1 MTIAPMY
8 LSRVLEFITPTW
20 KNIVFAFI
28 SISISTSI
36 FAKIELIDRVV
47 AVVDSGVI
55 MESQLNARVEEILIR
70 LKNDKA
76 ELPPLNLLEEQ
87 VLDRLI
93 IEEIQLQIAERAGIK
108 ISDSEL
114 NQTLSRVS
122 AQNNLSLEDFRIKLE
137 EEGTSYR
144 SFRDTIRKE
153 LILQRVQRG
162 KVGAKIDISEQELE
176 NFINSEEGKTQLAE
190 QYNVQHILLSVK
202 SGLTEDEVK
211 EIENNANSLLQR
223 LTNGESFEKL
233 AASYSSGQNALEG
246 GFLGWR
252 TSAELPGLFAQVV
265 AELKVGEVA
274 EPVRS
279 GAGFHILKLTD
290 KRGNTVKFLDQTLAR
305 HILVQPSEIRTENQ
319 AEELIYD
326 IYNRLIEGEDFKQ
339 LARQFSEDP
348 GSKMDGGELGW
359 SNPGDYDPAFETT
372 LNATEIG
379 QVSQPVKS
387 SFGWHIIEVM
397 DRRNEDVSQEEQK
410 NRAYQIIF
418 KRKFEQE
425 LQSTLIELRA
435 EAYVD
440 IKLNS

>member
-1 MTIAPMY
+1 MNQLNILKT
-8 LSRVLEFITPTW
+8 SFWTR
-20 KNIVFAFI
+20 KNIFVLLVSLLA
-28 SISISTSI
+28 SMNI
-36 FAKIELIDRVV
+36 FSKIELIDRVV

-55 MESQLNARVEEILIR
+55 MESQLNSRVEEILIR
-70 LKNDKA
+70 LKSDTT
-76 ELPPLNLLEEQ
+76 ELPPINLLEEQ

-93 IEEIQLQIAERAGIK
+93 IEEIQLQLADRAGIK

-122 AQNNLSLEDFRIKLE
+122 SQNNLSLEDFRLKLE
-137 EEGTSYR
+137 AEGTSYK
-144 SFRDTIRKE
+144 SFRDTIKKE
-153 LILQRVQRG
+153 LIIQRVQRG
-162 KVGAKIDISEQELE
+162 RVGGKVDISEQEIE
-176 NFINSEEGKTQLAE
+176 NFINSEEGKSQLAE

-202 SGLTEDEVK
+202 SGLTEQQIEEIKDEA
-211 EIENNANSLLQR
+211 NNLITR
-223 LTNGESFEKL
+223 LEGDESFEKL
-233 AASYSSGQNALEG
+233 AASYSSGQEALEG

-252 TSAELPGLFAQVV
+252 TAAELPSLFANVV
-265 AELKVGEVA
+265 TELKVGEVA
-274 EPVRS
+274 QPLRS

-319 AEELIYD
+319 AEELIND
-326 IYNRLIEGEDFKQ
+326 IYERLTNGEDFKQ

-359 SNPGDYDPAFETT
+359 SNPGDYDPIFEKT

-379 QVSQPVKS
+379 KISEPVQS
-387 SFGWHIIEVM
+387 SFGWHIIEAM

-440 IKLNS
+440 IKLTT

>member
-1 MTIAPMY
+1 MDLTKLLLIKI
-8 LSRVLEFITPTW
+8 SIKKR
-20 KNIVFAFI
+20 IVFILLGFL
-28 SISISTSI
+28 ISTNTYT
-36 FAKIELIDRVV
+36 KIELIDRVV

-55 MESQLNARVEEILIR
+55 MESQLNSRVEEILIR

-93 IEEIQLQIAERAGIK
+93 IEEIQLQLADRAGIK

-122 AQNNLSLEDFRIKLE
+122 SQNNLSLEEFRLKLE
-137 EEGTSYR
+137 AEGTSYK
-144 SFRDTIRKE
+144 SFRDTIKKE
-153 LILQRVQRG
+153 LIIQRVQRG

-176 NFINSEEGKTQLAE
+176 NFINSEEGRTQLAE

-202 SGLTEDEVK
+202 SGLSEIEIEAIEDEAV
-211 EIENNANSLLQR
+211 SLLER
-223 LTNGESFEKL
+223 LENGESFEKL
-233 AASYSSGQNALEG
+233 AASYSAGQKALEG

-252 TSAELPGLFAQVV
+252 TSAELPSLFAEVV
-265 AELKVGEVA
+265 SRLTVGEVA
-274 EPVRS
+274 QPVRS
-279 GAGFHILKLTD
+279 GGGFHILKLTE

-305 HILVQPSEIRTENQ
+305 HILVQTSEIRTENQ
-319 AEELIYD
+319 AEVLIND
-326 IYNRLIEGEDFKQ
+326 IYKRLKEGEDFKQ

-359 SNPGDYDPAFETT
+359 SNPGDYDPAFEMT

-379 QVSQPVKS
+379 QLSEPIKS

-418 KRKFEQE
+418 KRKFDQE

-440 IKLNS
+440 IKLTS

>member
-1 MTIAPMY
+1 MDLTKILLIKISMKK
-8 LSRVLEFITPTW
+8 R
-20 KNIVFAFI
+20 IVFILLGFL
-28 SISISTSI
+28 ISTNTYT
-36 FAKIELIDRVV
+36 KIELIDRVV

-55 MESQLNARVEEILIR
+55 MESQLNSRVEEILIR

-93 IEEIQLQIAERAGIK
+93 IEEIQLQLADRAGIK

-122 AQNNLSLEDFRIKLE
+122 SQNNLSLEEFRLKLE
-137 EEGTSYR
+137 AEGTSYK
-144 SFRDTIRKE
+144 SFRDTIKKE
-153 LILQRVQRG
+153 LIIQRVQRG

-176 NFINSEEGKTQLAE
+176 NFINSEEGRTQLAE

-202 SGLTEDEVK
+202 SGSS
-211 EIENNANSLLQR
+211 EIEIEAIESEAVSLLER
-223 LTNGESFEKL
+223 LENGESFEKL
-233 AASYSSGQNALEG
+233 AASYSAGQKALEG

-252 TSAELPGLFAQVV
+252 TSAELPSLFAEVV
-265 AELKVGEVA
+265 TGLTVGEVA
-274 EPVRS
+274 QPVRS
-279 GAGFHILKLTD
+279 GAGFHILKLTE

-319 AEELIYD
+319 AEVLIND
-326 IYNRLIEGEDFKQ
+326 IYKRLKEGEDFKQ

-359 SNPGDYDPAFETT
+359 SNPGDYDPAFEMT

-379 QVSQPVKS
+379 QLSEPVKS

-418 KRKFEQE
+418 KRKFDQE

-440 IKLNS
+440 IKLTS

>member
-1 MTIAPMY
+1 MNQLNILKT
-8 LSRVLEFITPTW
+8 SFWTK
-20 KNIVFAFI
+20 KNFFLLLVSLLA
-28 SISISTSI
+28 SMNI
-36 FAKIELIDRVV
+36 FSKIELIDRVV

-55 MESQLNARVEEILIR
+55 MESQLNSRVEEILIR
-70 LKNDKA
+70 LKSDTT
-76 ELPPLNLLEEQ
+76 ELPPINLLEEQ

-93 IEEIQLQIAERAGIK
+93 IEEIQLQLADRAGIK

-122 AQNNLSLEDFRIKLE
+122 SQNNLSLEDFRLKLE
-137 EEGTSYR
+137 AEGTSYK
-144 SFRDTIRKE
+144 SFRDTIKKE
-153 LILQRVQRG
+153 LIIQRVQRG
-162 KVGAKIDISEQELE
+162 RVGGKVDISEQEIE
-176 NFINSEEGKTQLAE
+176 NFINSEEGKSQLAE

-202 SGLTEDEVK
+202 SGLTEQQIEEIKDEA
-211 EIENNANSLLQR
+211 NNLITR
-223 LTNGESFEKL
+223 LEGDESFEKL
-233 AASYSSGQNALEG
+233 ATSYSSGQEALEG

-252 TSAELPGLFAQVV
+252 TSAELPSLFANVV
-265 AELKVGEVA
+265 TELKVGEVA
-274 EPVRS
+274 QPLRS

-319 AEELIYD
+319 AEELIND
-326 IYNRLIEGEDFKQ
+326 IYERLTNGEDFKQ

-359 SNPGDYDPAFETT
+359 SNPGDYDPIFEKT

-379 QVSQPVKS
+379 KISEPVQS
-387 SFGWHIIEVM
+387 SFGWHIIEAM

-440 IKLNS
+440 IKLTT

>member
-1 MTIAPMY
+1 MDLTKILLIKISMKK
-8 LSRVLEFITPTW
+8 R
-20 KNIVFAFI
+20 IVFILLGFL
-28 SISISTSI
+28 ISTNTYT
-36 FAKIELIDRVV
+36 KIELIDRVV

-55 MESQLNARVEEILIR
+55 MESQLNSRVEEILIR

-93 IEEIQLQIAERAGIK
+93 IEEIQLQLADRAGIK

-122 AQNNLSLEDFRIKLE
+122 SQNNLSLEEFRLKLE
-137 EEGTSYR
+137 AEGTSYK
-144 SFRDTIRKE
+144 SFRDTIKKE
-153 LILQRVQRG
+153 LIIQRVQRG

-176 NFINSEEGKTQLAE
+176 NFINSEEGRTQLAE

-202 SGLTEDEVK
+202 SGLS
-211 EIENNANSLLQR
+211 EIEIEAIENEAVSLLER
-223 LTNGESFEKL
+223 LENGESFEKL
-233 AASYSSGQNALEG
+233 AASYSAGQKALEG

-252 TSAELPGLFAQVV
+252 TSAELPSLFAEVV
-265 AELKVGEVA
+265 TGLTVGEVA
-274 EPVRS
+274 QPVRS

-319 AEELIYD
+319 AEVLIND
-326 IYNRLIEGEDFKQ
+326 IYKRLKEGEDFKQ

-359 SNPGDYDPAFETT
+359 SNPGDYDPAFEMT

-379 QVSQPVKS
+379 QLSEPIKS

-418 KRKFEQE
+418 KRKFDQE

-440 IKLNS
+440 IKLTS

>member
-1 MTIAPMY
+1 MDLTKI
-8 LSRVLEFITPTW
+8 LLI
-20 KNIVFAFI
+20 I
-28 SISISTSI
+28 TSI
-36 FAKIELIDRVV
+36 KKKIALTLLGFLVSTNTYTKIELIDRVV

-55 MESQLNARVEEILIR
+55 MESQLNSRVEEILIR

-93 IEEIQLQIAERAGIK
+93 IEEIQLQLADRAGIK

-122 AQNNLSLEDFRIKLE
+122 SQNNLSLEEFRLKLE
-137 EEGTSYR
+137 AEGTSYK
-144 SFRDTIRKE
+144 SFRDTIKKE
-153 LILQRVQRG
+153 LIIQRVQRG

-176 NFINSEEGKTQLAE
+176 NFINSEEGRTQLAE

-202 SGLTEDEVK
+202 SGLS
-211 EIENNANSLLQR
+211 EIEIEAIENEAVSLLER
-223 LTNGESFEKL
+223 LENGESFEKL
-233 AASYSSGQNALEG
+233 AASYSAGQKALEG

-252 TSAELPGLFAQVV
+252 TSAELPSLFAEVV
-265 AELKVGEVA
+265 SGLTVGEVA
-274 EPVRS
+274 QPVRS
-279 GAGFHILKLTD
+279 GAGFHILKLTE

-319 AEELIYD
+319 TEVLIND
-326 IYNRLIEGEDFKQ
+326 IYKRLKEGEDFKQ

-359 SNPGDYDPAFETT
+359 SNPGDYDPAFEMT

-379 QVSQPVKS
+379 QLSEPIKS

-418 KRKFEQE
+418 KRKFDQE

-440 IKLNS
+440 IKLTS

>member
-1 MTIAPMY
+1 MDLTKKLLIK
-8 LSRVLEFITPTW
+8 SSIKKR
-20 KNIVFAFI
+20 IVFILIGFL
-28 SISISTSI
+28 ISTNTYT
-36 FAKIELIDRVV
+36 KIELIDRVV

-55 MESQLNARVEEILIR
+55 MESQLNSRVEEILIR

-93 IEEIQLQIAERAGIK
+93 IEEIQLQLADRTGIK

-122 AQNNLSLEDFRIKLE
+122 SQNNLSLEEFRLKLE
-137 EEGTSYR
+137 AEGTSYK
-144 SFRDTIRKE
+144 SFRDTIKKE
-153 LILQRVQRG
+153 LIIQRVQRG

-176 NFINSEEGKTQLAE
+176 NFINSEEGRTQLAE

-202 SGLTEDEVK
+202 SGLSKIEIEAIEDEAV
-211 EIENNANSLLQR
+211 SLLER
-223 LTNGESFEKL
+223 LENGESFEKL
-233 AASYSSGQNALEG
+233 AASYSAGQKALEG

-252 TSAELPGLFAQVV
+252 TSAELPSLFAEVV
-265 AELKVGEVA
+265 SGLKVGEVA
-274 EPVRS
+274 QPVRS

-305 HILVQPSEIRTENQ
+305 HILIQPSEIRTENQ
-319 AEELIYD
+319 AEVLIND
-326 IYNRLIEGEDFKQ
+326 IYKRLKEGEDFKQ

-359 SNPGDYDPAFETT
+359 SNPGDYDPAFEMT

-379 QVSQPVKS
+379 QLSEPVKS

-418 KRKFEQE
+418 KRKFDQE

-440 IKLNS
+440 IKLTS

>member
-1 MTIAPMY
+1 MY
-8 LSRVLEFITPTW
+8 LIKKLQTLIFG
-20 KNIVFAFI
+20 KK
-28 SISISTSI
+28 SILFFLCSFLISTNIYS
-36 FAKIELIDRVV
+36 KIELIDRVV

-55 MESQLNARVEEILIR
+55 MESQLNTRVEEILFR
-70 LKNDKA
+70 LKSDKA

-93 IEEIQLQIAERAGIK
+93 IEEIQLQLAERAGVK

-137 EEGTSYR
+137 EDGTSYKA
-144 SFRDTIRKE
+144 FRDTIRKE
-153 LILQRVQRG
+153 LIIQRVQRG
-162 KVGAKIDISEQELE
+162 RVGSKVDISEQEIE
-176 NFINSEEGKTQLAE
+176 NFINSEEGKSQLAE

-202 SGLTEDEVK
+202 SGLTKVEIEA
-211 EIENNANSLLQR
+211 IENNANLLIKR
-223 LTNGESFEKL
+223 LGDGESFEKL
-233 AASYSSGQNALEG
+233 AASYSSAQEALEG

-252 TSAELPGLFAQVV
+252 TSAELPSLFAEVIT
-265 AELKVGEVA
+265 ELKVGDVA
-274 EPVRS
+274 LPVRS
-279 GAGFHILKLTD
+279 GAGFHILKLSD

-319 AEELIYD
+319 ARELINK
-326 IYNRLIEGEDFKQ
+326 IYERLSNGEDFKQ

-379 QVSQPVKS
+379 KLSKPVKS
-387 SFGWHIIEVM
+387 SFGWHVIEVM

-410 NRAYQIIF
+410 NRAYQIIY

-440 IKLNS
+440 IKLTS

>member
-1 MTIAPMY
+1 MDLTKI
-8 LSRVLEFITPTW
+8 LLIKISIKKR
-20 KNIVFAFI
+20 IVFILLGFL
-28 SISISTSI
+28 ISTNTYT
-36 FAKIELIDRVV
+36 KIELIDRVV

-55 MESQLNARVEEILIR
+55 MESQLNSRVEEILIR

-93 IEEIQLQIAERAGIK
+93 IEEIQLQLADRAGIK

-122 AQNNLSLEDFRIKLE
+122 SQNNLSLEEFRLKLE
-137 EEGTSYR
+137 AEGTSYK
-144 SFRDTIRKE
+144 SFRDTIKKE
-153 LILQRVQRG
+153 LIIQRVQRG

-176 NFINSEEGKTQLAE
+176 NFINSEEGRTQLAE
-190 QYNVQHILLSVK
+190 QYNIQHILLSVK
-202 SGLTEDEVK
+202 SGLS
-211 EIENNANSLLQR
+211 EIEIEAIENEAVSLLER
-223 LTNGESFEKL
+223 LENGESFEKL
-233 AASYSSGQNALEG
+233 AASYSAGQKALEG

-252 TSAELPGLFAQVV
+252 TSAELPSLFAEVV
-265 AELKVGEVA
+265 SGLTVGEVA
-274 EPVRS
+274 QPVRS
-279 GAGFHILKLTD
+279 GAGFHILKLTE

-319 AEELIYD
+319 AEILIND
-326 IYNRLIEGEDFKQ
+326 IFKRLKEGEDFKQ

-359 SNPGDYDPAFETT
+359 SNPGDYDPAFEMT

-379 QVSQPVKS
+379 QLSEPVKS

-418 KRKFEQE
+418 KRKFDQE

-440 IKLNS
+440 IKLTS

>member
-1 MTIAPMY
+1 MDLTKI
-8 LSRVLEFITPTW
+8 LLI
-20 KNIVFAFI
+20 II
-28 SISISTSI
+28 SIKKKIALTLLGFLVSTNTYT
-36 FAKIELIDRVV
+36 KIELIDRVV

-55 MESQLNARVEEILIR
+55 MESQLNSRVEEILIR

-93 IEEIQLQIAERAGIK
+93 IEEIQLQLADRAGIK

-122 AQNNLSLEDFRIKLE
+122 SQNNLSLEEFRLKLE
-137 EEGTSYR
+137 AEGTSYK
-144 SFRDTIRKE
+144 SFRDTIKKE
-153 LILQRVQRG
+153 LIIQRVQRG

-176 NFINSEEGKTQLAE
+176 NFINSEEGRTQLAE

-202 SGLTEDEVK
+202 SGLS
-211 EIENNANSLLQR
+211 EIEIEAIENEAVSLLER
-223 LTNGESFEKL
+223 LENGESFEKL
-233 AASYSSGQNALEG
+233 AASYSAGQKALEG

-252 TSAELPGLFAQVV
+252 TSAELPSLFAEVV
-265 AELKVGEVA
+265 SGLTVGEVA
-274 EPVRS
+274 QPVRS
-279 GAGFHILKLTD
+279 GAGFHILKLTE

-305 HILVQPSEIRTENQ
+305 HILIQPSEIRTENQ
-319 AEELIYD
+319 AEVLIND
-326 IYNRLIEGEDFKQ
+326 IYKRLKEGEDFKQ

-359 SNPGDYDPAFETT
+359 SNPGDYDPAFEMT

-379 QVSQPVKS
+379 QLSEPIKS

-418 KRKFEQE
+418 KRKFDQE

-440 IKLNS
+440 IKLTS

>member
-1 MTIAPMY
+1 MTIASMY
-8 LSRVLEFITPTW
+8 LSRILEFMIKAW
-20 KNIVFAFI
+20 KNIVFIFV
-28 SISISTSI
+28 SISISTNI
-36 FAKIELIDRVV
+36 FGKIELIDRVV

-70 LKNDKA
+70 LKSDKA

-122 AQNNLSLEDFRIKLE
+122 AQNNLSLDDFRIKLE
-137 EEGTSYR
+137 EEGTSYK

-153 LILQRVQRG
+153 LIIQRVQRG

-326 IYNRLIEGEDFKQ
+326 IHNRLIEGEDFKQ

>member
-1 MTIAPMY
+1 MKPLNESKFLIARKRILLIL
-8 LSRVLEFITPTW
+8 LS
-20 KNIVFAFI
+20 FAFSLNI
-28 SISISTSI
+28 AS
-36 FAKIELIDRVV
+36 KIELIDRVI

-55 MESQLNARVEEILIR
+55 MESQLNERVEEILMR
-70 LKNDKA
+70 LRSDRT

-93 IEEIQLQIAERAGIK
+93 IEEIQLQMADRAGIK

-114 NQTLSRVS
+114 NQTLSRVA
-122 AQNNLSLEDFRIKLE
+122 AQNKLSLEEFRIKLE
-137 EEGTSYR
+137 SDGTSYR
-144 SFRDTIRKE
+144 SFRDTIKKE

-162 KVGAKIDISEQELE
+162 KVGAKIDISEQEIE

-202 SGLTEDEVK
+202 SGLKEEEIN
-211 EIENNANSLLQR
+211 EIEKSALSLIER
-223 LTNGESFEKL
+223 LKEGESFEKL

-252 TSAELPGLFAQVV
+252 TSSELPSLFSGIVSN
-265 AELKVGEVA
+265 LKVGEIA
-274 EPVRS
+274 DPLRS

-319 AEELIYD
+319 AELLIND
-326 IYNRLIEGEDFKQ
+326 IYERLNEGEDFKQ
-339 LARQFSEDP
+339 LARQYSEDP
-348 GSKMDGGELGW
+348 GSKMDGGDLGW
-359 SNPGDYDPAFETT
+359 SNPGDYDPAFEKTMNET
-372 LNATEIG
+372 QIG
-379 QVSQPVKS
+379 EMSKPIQS
-387 SFGWHIIEVM
+387 SFGWHIIEVL

-410 NRAYQIIF
+410 NRAFRIIYD
-418 KRKFEQE
+418 RKFEQE

-440 IKLNS
+440 IKLNT

>member
-8 LSRVLEFITPTW
+8 RSRIFEFITSTW
-20 KNIVFAFI
+20 KNIGFVFI
-28 SISISTSI
+28 SISISTNI

>member
-1 MTIAPMY
+1 MDLTKI
-8 LSRVLEFITPTW
+8 LLIKISIKKR
-20 KNIVFAFI
+20 IVFILLGFL
-28 SISISTSI
+28 ISTNTYT
-36 FAKIELIDRVV
+36 KIELIDRVV

-55 MESQLNARVEEILIR
+55 MESQLNSRVEEILIR

-93 IEEIQLQIAERAGIK
+93 IEEIQLQLADRAGIK

-122 AQNNLSLEDFRIKLE
+122 SQNNLSLEEFRLKLE
-137 EEGTSYR
+137 AEGTSYK
-144 SFRDTIRKE
+144 SFRDTIKKE
-153 LILQRVQRG
+153 LIIQRVQRG

-176 NFINSEEGKTQLAE
+176 NFINSEEGRTQLAE

-202 SGLTEDEVK
+202 SGLSEIEIEAIEDEAV
-211 EIENNANSLLQR
+211 SLLER
-223 LTNGESFEKL
+223 LENGESFEKL
-233 AASYSSGQNALEG
+233 AASYSAGQKALEG

-252 TSAELPGLFAQVV
+252 TSAELPSLFAEVV
-265 AELKVGEVA
+265 SGLTVGEVA
-274 EPVRS
+274 QPVRS

-319 AEELIYD
+319 AEVLIND
-326 IYNRLIEGEDFKQ
+326 IYKRLKEGEDFKQ

-359 SNPGDYDPAFETT
+359 SNPGDYDPAFEMT

-379 QVSQPVKS
+379 QLSEPVKS

-418 KRKFEQE
+418 KRKFDQE

-440 IKLNS
+440 IKLTS

>member
-1 MTIAPMY
+1 MDLTKKLLIKI
-8 LSRVLEFITPTW
+8 SIKKR
-20 KNIVFAFI
+20 IVFILLGFL
-28 SISISTSI
+28 ISTNTYT
-36 FAKIELIDRVV
+36 KIELIDRVV

-55 MESQLNARVEEILIR
+55 MESQLNSRVEEILIR

-93 IEEIQLQIAERAGIK
+93 IEEIQLQLADRAGIK

-122 AQNNLSLEDFRIKLE
+122 SQNNLSLEEFRLKLE
-137 EEGTSYR
+137 AEGTSYK
-144 SFRDTIRKE
+144 SFRDTIKKE
-153 LILQRVQRG
+153 LIIQRVQRG

-176 NFINSEEGKTQLAE
+176 NFINSEEGRTQLAE

-202 SGLTEDEVK
+202 SGLS
-211 EIENNANSLLQR
+211 EIEIEAIENEAVSLLER
-223 LTNGESFEKL
+223 LENGESFEKL
-233 AASYSSGQNALEG
+233 AASYSAGQKALEG

-252 TSAELPGLFAQVV
+252 TSAELPSLFAEVV
-265 AELKVGEVA
+265 SGLTVGEVA
-274 EPVRS
+274 QPVRS
-279 GAGFHILKLTD
+279 GAGFHILKLTE

-319 AEELIYD
+319 AEVLIND
-326 IYNRLIEGEDFKQ
+326 IYKRLKEGEDFKQ

-359 SNPGDYDPAFETT
+359 SNPGDYDPAFEMT

-379 QVSQPVKS
+379 QLSEPIKS

-418 KRKFEQE
+418 KRKFDQE

-440 IKLNS
+440 IKLTS

>member
-8 LSRVLEFITPTW
+8 RSRIFEFITSTW
-20 KNIVFAFI
+20 KNIGFVLI
-28 SISISTSI
+28 SISISTNI

-233 AASYSSGQNALEG
+233 AASYSSGQNVLEG

-326 IYNRLIEGEDFKQ
+326 IHNRLIEGEDFKQ

>member
-1 MTIAPMY
+1 MNQLNILKT
-8 LSRVLEFITPTW
+8 SFWTK
-20 KNIVFAFI
+20 KNFFLLLVSLLA
-28 SISISTSI
+28 SMNI
-36 FAKIELIDRVV
+36 FSKIELIDRVV

-55 MESQLNARVEEILIR
+55 MESQLNSRVEEILIR
-70 LKNDKA
+70 LKSDTT
-76 ELPPLNLLEEQ
+76 ELPPINLLEEQ

-93 IEEIQLQIAERAGIK
+93 IEEIQLQLADRAGIK

-122 AQNNLSLEDFRIKLE
+122 SQNNLSLEDFRLKLE
-137 EEGTSYR
+137 AEGTSYK
-144 SFRDTIRKE
+144 SFRDTIKKE
-153 LILQRVQRG
+153 LIIQRVQRG
-162 KVGAKIDISEQELE
+162 RVGGKVDISEQEIE
-176 NFINSEEGKTQLAE
+176 NFINSEEGKSQLAE

-202 SGLTEDEVK
+202 SGLTEQQIEEIKDEA
-211 EIENNANSLLQR
+211 NNLITR
-223 LTNGESFEKL
+223 LEGDESFEKL
-233 AASYSSGQNALEG
+233 ATSYSSGQEALEG

-252 TSAELPGLFAQVV
+252 TSAELPSLFANVV
-265 AELKVGEVA
+265 TELKVGEVA
-274 EPVRS
+274 QPLRS

-290 KRGNTVKFLDQTLAR
+290 KRGNKVKFLDQTLAR

-319 AEELIYD
+319 AEELIND
-326 IYNRLIEGEDFKQ
+326 IYERLTNGEDFKQ

-359 SNPGDYDPAFETT
+359 SNPGDYDPIFEKT

-379 QVSQPVKS
+379 KISEPVQS
-387 SFGWHIIEVM
+387 SFGWHIIEAM

-440 IKLNS
+440 IKLTT

>member
-1 MTIAPMY
+1 M
-8 LSRVLEFITPTW
+8 
-20 KNIVFAFI
+20 NIF
-28 SISISTSI
+28 S
-36 FAKIELIDRVV
+36 KIELIDRVV

-55 MESQLNARVEEILIR
+55 MESQLNSRVEEILIR
-70 LKNDKA
+70 LKSDTT
-76 ELPPLNLLEEQ
+76 ELPPINLLEEQ

-93 IEEIQLQIAERAGIK
+93 IEEIQLQLADRAGIK

-122 AQNNLSLEDFRIKLE
+122 SQNNLSLEDFRLKLE
-137 EEGTSYR
+137 AEGTSYK
-144 SFRDTIRKE
+144 SFRDTIKKE
-153 LILQRVQRG
+153 LIIQRVQRG
-162 KVGAKIDISEQELE
+162 RVGGKVDISEQEIE
-176 NFINSEEGKTQLAE
+176 NFINSEEGKSQLAE

-202 SGLTEDEVK
+202 SGLTEQQIEEIKDEA
-211 EIENNANSLLQR
+211 NNLITR
-223 LTNGESFEKL
+223 LEGDESFEKL
-233 AASYSSGQNALEG
+233 AASYSSGQEALEG

-252 TSAELPGLFAQVV
+252 TAAELPSLFANVV
-265 AELKVGEVA
+265 TELKVGEVA
-274 EPVRS
+274 QPLRS

-319 AEELIYD
+319 AEELIND
-326 IYNRLIEGEDFKQ
+326 IYERLTNGEDFKQ

-359 SNPGDYDPAFETT
+359 SNPGDYDPIFEKT

-379 QVSQPVKS
+379 KISEPVQS
-387 SFGWHIIEVM
+387 SFGWHIIEAM

-440 IKLNS
+440 IKLTT

>member
-1 MTIAPMY
+1 MNQLNILKT
-8 LSRVLEFITPTW
+8 SFWTKKNFFVLLVSLLASM
-20 KNIVFAFI
+20 NIF
-28 SISISTSI
+28 S
-36 FAKIELIDRVV
+36 KIELIDRVV

-55 MESQLNARVEEILIR
+55 MESQLNSRVEEILIR
-70 LKNDKA
+70 LKSDTT
-76 ELPPLNLLEEQ
+76 ELPPINLLEEQ

-93 IEEIQLQIAERAGIK
+93 IEEIQLQLADRAGIK

-122 AQNNLSLEDFRIKLE
+122 SQNNLSLDDFRLKLE
-137 EEGTSYR
+137 AEGTSYK
-144 SFRDTIRKE
+144 SFRDTIKKE
-153 LILQRVQRG
+153 LIIQRVQRG
-162 KVGAKIDISEQELE
+162 RVGGKVDISEQEIE
-176 NFINSEEGKTQLAE
+176 NFINSEEGKSQLAE

-202 SGLTEDEVK
+202 SGLTEQQIEEIKDEA
-211 EIENNANSLLQR
+211 NNLITR
-223 LTNGESFEKL
+223 LEGDESFEKL
-233 AASYSSGQNALEG
+233 ATAYSSGQEALEG

-252 TSAELPGLFAQVV
+252 TSAELPSLFANVV
-265 AELKVGEVA
+265 TELKVGEVA
-274 EPVRS
+274 QPLRS

-319 AEELIYD
+319 AEELINE
-326 IYNRLIEGEDFKQ
+326 IYERLTNGEDFKQ

-359 SNPGDYDPAFETT
+359 SNPGDYDPVFEKT

-379 QVSQPVKS
+379 KISEPVQS
-387 SFGWHIIEVM
+387 SFGWHIIEAM

-440 IKLNS
+440 IKLTT

>member
-1 MTIAPMY
+1 MDLTKILLIM
-8 LSRVLEFITPTW
+8 
-20 KNIVFAFI
+20 I
-28 SISISTSI
+28 SIKKRTVFILLGFLVSTNTYT
-36 FAKIELIDRVV
+36 KIELIDRVV

-55 MESQLNARVEEILIR
+55 MESQLNSRVEEILVR

-93 IEEIQLQIAERAGIK
+93 IEEIQLQLADRAGIK

-122 AQNNLSLEDFRIKLE
+122 SQNNLSLEEFRLKLE
-137 EEGTSYR
+137 AEGTSYK
-144 SFRDTIRKE
+144 SFRDTIKKE
-153 LILQRVQRG
+153 LIIQRVQRG

-176 NFINSEEGKTQLAE
+176 NFINSEEGRTQLAE
-190 QYNVQHILLSVK
+190 QYNVQHILLPVK
-202 SGLTEDEVK
+202 SGLS
-211 EIENNANSLLQR
+211 EIEIETIENEAISLLER
-223 LTNGESFEKL
+223 LESGESFEKL
-233 AASYSSGQNALEG
+233 AASYSAGQKALEG

-252 TSAELPGLFAQVV
+252 TSAELPSLFAEVV
-265 AELKVGEVA
+265 TGLTVGEVA
-274 EPVRS
+274 QPVRS
-279 GAGFHILKLTD
+279 GAGFHILKLTE

-319 AEELIYD
+319 TKMLIND
-326 IYNRLIEGEDFKQ
+326 IYNRLKEGEDFKQ

-359 SNPGDYDPAFETT
+359 SNPGDYDPAFEMT

-379 QVSQPVKS
+379 QLSEPVKS
-387 SFGWHIIEVM
+387 SFGWHILEVM

-418 KRKFEQE
+418 KRKFDQE

>member
-8 LSRVLEFITPTW
+8 RSRIFEFITSTW
-20 KNIVFAFI
+20 KNIGFVFI
-28 SISISTSI
+28 SISISTNI

-326 IYNRLIEGEDFKQ
+326 IHNRLIEGEDFKQ

>member
-1 MTIAPMY
+1 MDLTKLLLIMTSVKKRMVFFL
-8 LSRVLEFITPTW
+8 LSFLVST
-20 KNIVFAFI
+20 NIY
-28 SISISTSI
+28 T
-36 FAKIELIDRVV
+36 KIELIDRVV

-55 MESQLNARVEEILIR
+55 MESQLNSRVEEILIR

-93 IEEIQLQIAERAGIK
+93 IEEIQLQLAERAGIK

-122 AQNNLSLEDFRIKLE
+122 SQNNLSLEEFRLKLE
-137 EEGTSYR
+137 AEGTSYK
-144 SFRDTIRKE
+144 SFRDTIKKE
-153 LILQRVQRG
+153 LIIQRVQRG

-176 NFINSEEGKTQLAE
+176 NFINSEEGRTQLAE

-202 SGLTEDEVK
+202 SGLS
-211 EIENNANSLLQR
+211 EIEIEAIENEAVSLLER
-223 LTNGESFEKL
+223 LENGESFEKL
-233 AASYSSGQNALEG
+233 AASYSAGQKALEG

-252 TSAELPGLFAQVV
+252 TSAELPGLFAEVV
-265 AELKVGEVA
+265 TGLTVGEVA
-274 EPVRS
+274 QPVRS
-279 GAGFHILKLTD
+279 GAGFHILKLTE

-319 AEELIYD
+319 AEILIND
-326 IYNRLIEGEDFKQ
+326 IFKRLKEGEDFKQ

-359 SNPGDYDPAFETT
+359 SNPGDYDPAFEMT

-379 QVSQPVKS
+379 QLSEPVKS

-418 KRKFEQE
+418 KRKFDQE

-440 IKLNS
+440 IKLTS

>member
-1 MTIAPMY
+1 MDLTKILLIKISMKK
-8 LSRVLEFITPTW
+8 R
-20 KNIVFAFI
+20 IVFILLGFL
-28 SISISTSI
+28 ISTNTYT
-36 FAKIELIDRVV
+36 KIELIDRVV

-55 MESQLNARVEEILIR
+55 MESQLNSRVEEILIR

-93 IEEIQLQIAERAGIK
+93 IEEIQLQLADRAGIK

-122 AQNNLSLEDFRIKLE
+122 SQNNLSLEEFRLKLE
-137 EEGTSYR
+137 AEGTSYK
-144 SFRDTIRKE
+144 SFRDTIKKE
-153 LILQRVQRG
+153 LIIQRVQRG

-176 NFINSEEGKTQLAE
+176 NFINSEEGRTQLAE

-202 SGLTEDEVK
+202 SGLS
-211 EIENNANSLLQR
+211 EIEIEAIKNEAVSLLER
-223 LTNGESFEKL
+223 LENGESFEKL
-233 AASYSSGQNALEG
+233 AASYSAGQKALEG

-252 TSAELPGLFAQVV
+252 TSAELPSLFAEVV
-265 AELKVGEVA
+265 TGLTVGEVA
-274 EPVRS
+274 QPVRS
-279 GAGFHILKLTD
+279 GAGFHILKLTE

-319 AEELIYD
+319 AEILIND
-326 IYNRLIEGEDFKQ
+326 IFKRLKEGEDFKQ

-359 SNPGDYDPAFETT
+359 SNPGDYDPAFEMT

-379 QVSQPVKS
+379 QLSEPVKS

-418 KRKFEQE
+418 KRKFDQE

-440 IKLNS
+440 IKLTS

>member
-1 MTIAPMY
+1 MVSMY
-8 LSRVLEFITPTW
+8 FMKKQKFTLTHKKSSLFLLLSLFLSL
-20 KNIVFAFI
+20 NIN
-28 SISISTSI
+28 
-36 FAKIELIDRVV
+36 AKIELIDRVV

-55 MESQLNARVEEILIR
+55 MESQLNSRVEEILLR

-93 IEEIQLQIAERAGIK
+93 IEEIQLQLAERAGIK

-122 AQNNLSLEDFRIKLE
+122 AQNNLSLDDFRIKLE
-137 EEGTSYR
+137 EEGSSYR

-153 LILQRVQRG
+153 LIIQRVQRG
-162 KVGAKIDISEQELE
+162 KVGAKVDISEQEIE
-176 NFINSEEGKTQLAE
+176 NFINSEEGKSQLAE

-202 SGLTEDEVK
+202 SGLTEKEIA
-211 EIENNANSLLQR
+211 EIENNANSLIER
-223 LTNGESFEKL
+223 LDNGEGFEKL

-252 TSAELPGLFAQVV
+252 TSSELPSLFAQVV
-265 AELKVGEVA
+265 TDLKVGTVA
-274 EPVRS
+274 KPFRS
-279 GAGFHILKLTD
+279 GAGFHILKLSD

-319 AEELIYD
+319 AKELINN
-326 IYNRLIEGEDFKQ
+326 IYERLSDGEDFKQ

-359 SNPGDYDPAFETT
+359 SNPGDYDPVFEKT

-379 QVSQPVKS
+379 KLSEPVQS
-387 SFGWHIIEVM
+387 SFGWHIIEVL

-440 IKLNS
+440 IKLTS